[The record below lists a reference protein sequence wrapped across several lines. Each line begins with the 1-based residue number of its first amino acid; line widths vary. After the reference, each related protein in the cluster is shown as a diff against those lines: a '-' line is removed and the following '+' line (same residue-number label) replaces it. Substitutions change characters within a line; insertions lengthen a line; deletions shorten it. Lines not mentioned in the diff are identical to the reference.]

1 MILFRNWWVWSFDDT
16 KFKDWNIHM
25 YRDHYQGSFTRI
37 PEDAA
42 MLRACNLK

>member
-1 MILFRNWWVWSFDDT
+1 MDDS
-16 KFKDWNIHM
+16 KFVEWDIHM

-42 MLRACNLK
+42 ILRKCKIQNI